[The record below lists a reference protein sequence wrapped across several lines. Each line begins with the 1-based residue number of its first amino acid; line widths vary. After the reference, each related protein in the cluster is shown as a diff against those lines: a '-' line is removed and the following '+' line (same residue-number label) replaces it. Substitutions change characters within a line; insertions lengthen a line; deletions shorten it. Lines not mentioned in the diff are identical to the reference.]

1 MLNKSLCLAA
11 PLDVTKLITVI
22 ATNLVALLY
31 CCISVTGSFTRLISE
46 ADLALS

>member
-22 ATNLVALLY
+22 ATNLVALL
-31 CCISVTGSFTRLISE
+31 CCRSVTGSFTRPISE